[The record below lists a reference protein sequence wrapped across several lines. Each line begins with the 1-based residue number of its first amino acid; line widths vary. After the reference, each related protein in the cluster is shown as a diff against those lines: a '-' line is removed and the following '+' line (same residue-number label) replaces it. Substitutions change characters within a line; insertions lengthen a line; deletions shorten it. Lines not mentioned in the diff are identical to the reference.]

1 MSSGGD
7 SGGGGEVRGR
17 RRGEYVEVGGT
28 GSRGGE
34 GGGTRS
40 RRGEQNEVG

>member
-1 MSSGGD
+1 MSSG
-7 SGGGGEVRGR
+7 GGGGEVRGR

-28 GSRGGE
+28 RSRGGE

>member
-28 GSRGGE
+28 RSR

-40 RRGEQNEVG
+40 RRGEKNEVG

>member
-28 GSRGGE
+28 
-34 GGGTRS
+34 RS
-40 RRGEQNEVG
+40 REGEPEAGEESRTR